1 MDGLVFAVYIINT
14 SLCPSFPAFLQSF
27 LPPSLP
33 NPFFPSV
40 PPPSPLFRPSYI
52 LLLSLPHF
60 LSHPPPPSVPL
71 SPFLPHLAYPSS
83 SQLLHLKRNNVMVTV
98 AVKMREEA
106 LSVRLLVTSS
116 VFLSLHT
123 YFIPSVCL
131 FFSSF
136 SEFKP
141 KLRPVSVRRVSR
153 YM

>member
-1 MDGLVFAVYIINT
+1 M
-14 SLCPSFPAFLQSF
+14 
-27 LPPSLP
+27 
-33 NPFFPSV
+33 
-40 PPPSPLFRPSYI
+40 
-52 LLLSLPHF
+52 
-60 LSHPPPPSVPL
+60 
-71 SPFLPHLAYPSS
+71 
-83 SQLLHLKRNNVMVTV
+83 MTV

-106 LSVRLLVTSS
+106 LSVCLLVTSS
-116 VFLSLHT
+116 VSLSLHT